1 MNDFIYD
8 YARGLNAPYWIQ
20 EIRVKTKHGEK
31 TIWSFSVPI
40 QLSYFV
46 VGIITFILMMT
57 VFSPVMAFLY
67 RISSISLTLYWY
79 LPTRLAKFYSEYEPQ
94 GKKMNVFL
102 SDYIRYFFA
111 FVLNKKVIYQE
122 SRIDTFEELVFEPT
136 KL

>member
-1 MNDFIYD
+1 
-8 YARGLNAPYWIQ
+8 
-20 EIRVKTKHGEK
+20 
-31 TIWSFSVPI
+31 
-40 QLSYFV
+40 
-46 VGIITFILMMT
+46 MMT